1 MPTAPRP
8 LGGSGS
14 RGSKDQ
20 EEPPEWHEILE
31 DGPASAG
38 EQRWYRLVRVLRR
51 LRRLQRYFGYIGQF
65 LQQFG
70 PDVRRRLRDVLPKD
84 RQ

>member
-14 RGSKDQ
+14 RGSKDRDEPQ
-20 EEPPEWHEILE
+20 EWHDIAEEPVT
-31 DGPASAG
+31 SA

-70 PDVRRRLRDVLPKD
+70 PDVRKRLRDVLPKD